1 MKKALLIASAVAATS
16 LFAVDS
22 NEISFL
28 PVTPPAAHGLTLLAV
43 PFNGYGSGDS
53 ASIAVADVLLT
64 DGLSNGDKLYIPTA
78 TKGVYNQY
86 TLNNGTWEPNK
97 VVTITGS
104 STTAGDA
111 DSPTAA
117 TIARGQAFWLESSA
131 SSVKLLGQAATQA
144 LKTVSIPE
152 AGYQLLAPTTSEND
166 ILISSLAGATGDMV
180 ILANGTRY
188 QKTSKDD
195 AGNGWRNVAARTTVI
210 GASDKIPAGV
220 GFWYKAGGARSL
232 EL

>member
-16 LFAVDS
+16 LFAFDS

-28 PVTPPAAHGLTLLAV
+28 PVTPPAANGLTLLAV

-64 DGLSNGDKLYIPTA
+64 DGLLNGDKLYIPTT

-131 SSVKLLGQAATQA
+131 SSVKLLGQAATQT
-144 LKTVSIPE
+144 KTNKE
-152 AGYQLLAPTTSEND
+152 LAEGYQLLAPTTSENAIQVNALGGAKGD
-166 ILISSLAGATGDMV
+166 LILLAD
-180 ILANGTRY
+180 GTRY
-188 QKTSKDD
+188 QKTAS
-195 AGNGWRNVAARTTVI
+195 GWKNVATREAVGDSVVI
-210 GASDKIPAGV
+210 QPGV
-220 GFWYKAGGARSL
+220 GFWYKAAAMGGIISL
-232 EL
+232 

>member
-28 PVTPPAAHGLTLLAV
+28 PVTPPAANGLTLLAV
-43 PFNGYGSGDS
+43 PFNGYGSDNS

-64 DGLSNGDKLYIPTA
+64 DGLSNGDKLYIPTT

-86 TLNNGTWEPNK
+86 TLNDGTWVPNK

-104 STTAGDA
+104 SKIAGDA
-111 DSPTAA
+111 NSPTEA
-117 TIARGQAFWLESSA
+117 TIARGQAFWLETSA
-131 SSVKLLGQAATQA
+131 SSVKLLGQAATQT
-144 LKTVSIPE
+144 KTTVSAVE
-152 AGYQLLAPTTSEND
+152 GYQLLAPTTSEND
-166 ILISSLAGATGDMV
+166 ILISSLNGEKGDMV
-180 ILANGTRY
+180 ILANGARY
-188 QKTSKDD
+188 QKT
-195 AGNGWRNVAARTTVI
+195 ATLGWRNLANRSAAITD
-210 GASDKIPAGV
+210 ADKIPAGV

-232 EL
+232 TL